1 VDRVN
6 LKLYRNGGLF
16 QEPCEGNVS
25 EADPVVKPLD
35 LQPRPIEKYYTCVCV
50 CVCVCV
56 CRSACIWA
64 EVWGSEHTC
73 RAPFLPST
81 I

>member
-56 CRSACIWA
+56 
-64 EVWGSEHTC
+64 
-73 RAPFLPST
+73 
-81 I
+81 